1 MITSTRSLLVFIVLV
16 LIFVAALQPVTDP
29 DFWWHLKT
37 GQLIAQTRT
46 IPHVDVFS
54 YTRLGKEWVTHE
66 WLSEVF
72 IYGVFRLS
80 GFAGLIVVFAGLI
93 TVSFWI
99 TYLRFRQRV
108 SNPVIAVFAL
118 VLGAAATTQSW
129 AVRPQILSLVFVSI
143 FLYILDGYY
152 YEKSTRAIWWLVP
165 LTILWVNLHAGFLI
179 GLALIALTIVGLVLD
194 GFLIMPSSRLP
205 LQRVPTLLGV
215 FLVCGAAVSV
225 NPNGPRLYWLPIETL
240 TTPVFMRAIEEWKSP
255 DLHQLQLQPFL
266 LLLLATFSILALSN
280 KRARPGELLLL
291 VATAFAALR
300 TGRNVAFF
308 SLVATPLFAEHFGKW
323 METQSWARR
332 LISDKDSEPNK
343 RSFGKMVLNSLM
355 IVLVLSISALGIKR
369 TTSKQAEAEQQA
381 FPFAA
386 VNFMLAQ
393 RPSQP
398 IYNEYDWGGYLIW
411 RLYPNYLVYIDGR
424 ADPFGGQLV
433 EECIQLH
440 DGAPGWQEVLKK
452 RGIQTVLVRF
462 DSALASLLREKSEW
476 KNVFEDKQAVIFEL
490 QQ

>member
-1 MITSTRSLLVFIVLV
+1 MITSTRSLLIFIVLV

-37 GQLIAQTRT
+37 GQLIVQTKT
-46 IPHVDVFS
+46 IPHVDIFS

-80 GFAGLIVVFAGLI
+80 GFAGLMVVFACLI

-99 TYLRFRQRV
+99 TYLRFRERLG
-108 SNPVIAVFAL
+108 NPVIAVFAL
-118 VLGAAATTQSW
+118 VLGAAATTQFW
-129 AVRPQILSLVFVSI
+129 AVRPQILSLLFVSI
-143 FLYILDGYY
+143 FLYILDSYY
-152 YEKSTRAIWWLVP
+152 YAKSTRAIWWLVP

-179 GLALIALTIVGLVLD
+179 GLGLIALTIVGLVLD
-194 GFLIMPSSRLP
+194 GFLLTSSRSILR
-205 LQRVPTLLGV
+205 RVPTLLGL
-215 FLVCGAAVSV
+215 FLVCGVAVSV
-225 NPNGPRLYWLPIETL
+225 NPNGTRLYWLPVETL

-255 DLHQLQLQPFL
+255 DFHQLQLQPFL

-291 VATAFAALR
+291 VAISFAALR

-323 METQSWARR
+323 LETQSWAKP
-332 LISDKDSEPNK
+332 LMPAKDAEPNK
-343 RSFGKMVLNSLM
+343 ISFAKMVLNSLM
-355 IVLVLSISALGIKR
+355 IVLVLAISTLGIKR

-393 RPSQP
+393 RPPQP

-411 RLYPNYLVYIDGR
+411 RLHPNYLVYIDGR

-433 EECIQLH
+433 EECIQVH
-440 DGAPGWQEVLKK
+440 DGAPGWQEVLKN
-452 RGIQTVLVRF
+452 RGIRTVLVRF
-462 DSALASLLREKSEW
+462 DSAIASLLRQKSEW
-476 KNVFEDKQAVIFEL
+476 KNVFEDKQAVIFVL